1 MPDCFYE
8 DDFGTSNSGTSVIYY
23 TTYENGVLIWRE
35 ETPEQAQER
44 ADKAKQ
50 LEEDK
55 ENYPLFFLKEGIV

>member
-8 DDFGTSNSGTSVIYY
+8 GDFGTLHSGTSVTYY
-23 TTYENGVLIWRE
+23 TTYVNGVLIWRE

>member
-23 TTYENGVLIWRE
+23 TTYENGVLIWHE